1 MIKGAI
7 AKLGLISLFAGF
19 SPTVQ
24 AQESPPYIPQTAA
37 ALALQGEVQ
46 EYLNAVNLAQLNY
59 FLEYSQFATSLAE
72 LNLVGFQET
81 ENYRYLMLPAKNP
94 LQGMIMIAQAKDPR
108 LKSYAGAAFVVAS
121 GESLQGIGGICETNL
136 PSTSPPVIPTAPT
149 FASTGILCPFGSHA
163 LTDFDRDTIL

>member
-7 AKLGLISLFAGF
+7 AKLGIVAVLAGIS
-19 SPTVQ
+19 PIVQ

-37 ALALQGEVQ
+37 ALAQQAEVQ

-59 FLEYSQFATSLAE
+59 FLESSQFATSLTE
-72 LNLVGFQET
+72 LNLAGLQET

-94 LQGMIMIAQAKDPR
+94 LQGMIMIAQAKDTR
-108 LKSYAGAAFVVAS
+108 LKSYAGAAFVVSS
-121 GESLQGIGGICETNL
+121 GETIKGIGGICETNL

-163 LTDFDRDTIL
+163 LTNFDRDQIL